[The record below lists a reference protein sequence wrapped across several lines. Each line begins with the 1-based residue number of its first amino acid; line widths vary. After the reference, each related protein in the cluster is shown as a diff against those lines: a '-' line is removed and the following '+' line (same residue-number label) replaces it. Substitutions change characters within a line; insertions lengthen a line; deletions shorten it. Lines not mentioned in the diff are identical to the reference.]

1 MNVEAVAPRA
11 GIAGCLAVLLALA
24 APYLLV
30 SDPGT
35 GLSVYYRAGP
45 VGAGVVGFL
54 ALLSVVV
61 FLAGGRRRTDP
72 PTAAGIG
79 LVVGTAMVLLAL
91 LWALAVPPEIPFG
104 FPEAWMGW
112 HRWAVV
118 ALTAV
123 VPVVA
128 AAYAR
133 AVV

>member
-1 MNVEAVAPRA
+1 MNAEEAAPGV
-11 GIAGCLAVLLALA
+11 GIVGCLAVLLAMA

-35 GLSVYYRAGP
+35 GLPVYYRAGP

-61 FLAGGRRRTDP
+61 FLAGRRGRTDP
-72 PTAAGIG
+72 PTAAGIA
-79 LVVGTAMVLLAL
+79 LVVGVAMVLLAV
-91 LWALAVPPEIPFG
+91 LWALSVPPEIAFG
-104 FPEAWMGW
+104 FPAAWMGW

-118 ALTAV
+118 ALTVV
-123 VPVVA
+123 VPVA
-128 AAYAR
+128 GGAYAR